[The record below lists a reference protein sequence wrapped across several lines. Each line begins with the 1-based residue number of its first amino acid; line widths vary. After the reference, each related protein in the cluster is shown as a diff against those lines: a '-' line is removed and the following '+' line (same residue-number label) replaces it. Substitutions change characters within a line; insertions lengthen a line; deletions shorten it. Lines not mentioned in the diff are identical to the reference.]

1 MSDKPEKPTLTLNES
16 DIQASYIKIT
26 WAPPTDSG
34 GNPVLDYRVI
44 VSGAANQTLE
54 GVLCSEKLIEKLT
67 PGKSYT
73 VTVSARNS
81 VGYGE
86 SDGWSFTTKSEGKVI
101 ILQLLTKHC
110 LYVTTTRIHF
120 FLNVSLFK
128 RTKANQGGR

>member
-1 MSDKPEKPTLTLNES
+1 MTLNES
-16 DIQASYIKIT
+16 DIQASYIKLT

-34 GNPVLDYRVI
+34 GNPILDYRVI

-54 GVLCSEKLIEKLT
+54 GVLCTEKLIKKLT
-67 PGKSYT
+67 PRKSYT

-86 SDGWSFTTKSEGKVI
+86 SDSRSFTTKSEGKVI

-120 FLNVSLFK
+120 FKCKFIQKKQNKS
-128 RTKANQGGR
+128 RG